1 MEIDSKEISKMRV
14 TDSQLITPHSADLIQ
29 IIVTHSTGT
38 ANWKVYDG
46 ENTSGDLVLDM
57 KTQYTRNFTFP
68 HGMYMRRGIY
78 FYRDTKVQSA
88 LIRWRNRPSKEG

>member
-1 MEIDSKEISKMRV
+1 MDIESKEISSIRV
-14 TDSQLITPHSADLIQ
+14 TGSQLITPHSADLIQ
-29 IIVTHSTGT
+29 ITVTHTTGT

-46 ENTSGDLVLDM
+46 ENTSGDLKLDC
-57 KTQYTRNFTFP
+57 KTPYTFNLDFP

>member
-1 MEIDSKEISKMRV
+1 MDIDSKEISSMRV

-29 IIVTHSTGT
+29 IVVTHSTGT
-38 ANWKVYDG
+38 AQWRVYDG
-46 ENTSGDLVLDM
+46 EDTNGDLVLDM
-57 KTQYTRNFTFP
+57 KTQYTRSFEFP

-88 LIRWRNRPSKEG
+88 LFRWRNRPSKEG